1 MALLCDLAVLVQ
13 RLQFLM
19 WCTTAERILQSHVCR
34 GDHCTAGCCR
44 PPWWCPVQWSTTLL
58 NSTMHRTDCSPFVMC
73 LPCHIPSS
81 EQRYLEADE
90 KRDSI
95 LFSTEKFPNGTG
107 CPKFQSSKVRNSHVL
122 PKVIFCRLP
131 SPFPNFLLSIFKI
144 CVAIILAI
152 PMSNIWHDNILKM
165 CKCSS
170 QHETLLLFM

>member
-1 MALLCDLAVLVQ
+1 MRSCSAGAEIAVPDVMHHCRENFAIPCRWPLHCRLLQAALVVSSAVHYYVVKLNN
-13 RLQFLM
+13 
-19 WCTTAERILQSHVCR
+19 ASH
-34 GDHCTAGCCR
+34 
-44 PPWWCPVQWSTTLL
+44 
-58 NSTMHRTDCSPFVMC
+58 CSPFVMC

-152 PMSNIWHDNILKM
+152 PIFDMTI
-165 CKCSS
+165 
-170 QHETLLLFM
+170 F